1 MPVPE
6 DDEERIAQNWA
17 SRARQWSRAAVA
29 LAVLFASLPLA
40 GQLFLGGWRFD
51 GALGVAGLCLVA
63 AAYLYF
69 VGREGRSSRPDSAAI
84 LDEALRLAETGHVRR
99 GISLLDLAIRE
110 DPGLWQAWQYR
121 GEMHFGL
128 EGGAASAV
136 EDFTKAIRL
145 APDEPYLF
153 VLRSRASALLGDEA
167 AAQAD
172 HESGARLGGDTA
184 R

>member
-1 MPVPE
+1 MAVPP
-6 DDEERIAQNWA
+6 DDEERIAQDWT

-51 GALGVAGLCLVA
+51 GAIGVAGLCLVA

-69 VGREGRSSRPDSAAI
+69 VGREGRPSHPDSAAI
-84 LDEALRLAETGHVRR
+84 LDAALRLAETGHVRR
-99 GISLLDLAIRE
+99 GISLLDSAIRE

-121 GEMHFGL
+121 GEMHLGL
-128 EGGAASAV
+128 DGGVASAV

-145 APDEPYLF
+145 TPDEPYLY
-153 VLRSRASALLGDEA
+153 VLRSRAFALLGNEA

-172 HESGARLGGDTA
+172 RETGARLGWDTA